1 MQYVKNSYIWSRKL
15 SFGKWKII
23 AFNLCKQ
30 RRSHVMGKE
39 KGVNKTRG
47 RGLFF
52 VLKNAILRLGLRL
65 GLGSMLTLNL
75 KQHSLKER

>member
-1 MQYVKNSYIWSRKL
+1 
-15 SFGKWKII
+15 
-23 AFNLCKQ
+23 
-30 RRSHVMGKE
+30 MGKE

-47 RGLFF
+47 RGLFL

>member
-1 MQYVKNSYIWSRKL
+1 
-15 SFGKWKII
+15 
-23 AFNLCKQ
+23 
-30 RRSHVMGKE
+30 MGKE

-47 RGLFF
+47 RGVFF
-52 VLKNAILRLGLRL
+52 VLKNVVLRLGLRL

>member
-1 MQYVKNSYIWSRKL
+1 
-15 SFGKWKII
+15 
-23 AFNLCKQ
+23 
-30 RRSHVMGKE
+30 MGKE
-39 KGVNKTRG
+39 KGVNKTWGRG
-47 RGLFF
+47 RFF

>member
-1 MQYVKNSYIWSRKL
+1 MNR
-15 SFGKWKII
+15 
-23 AFNLCKQ
+23 
-30 RRSHVMGKE
+30 E
-39 KGVNKTRG
+39 KGVNKTWG